1 MEQQKEVKQTLNA
14 SLNSCS
20 STRCIDD
27 EREDKLQCCEC
38 KNSHHYQC
46 TLLPAHKIQAY
57 ISKRSKRYYYCQNC
71 ITVSPE
77 VERLVNPLTEEQQ
90 EIKRLR
96 RDIKRCVNLIRVSED
111 NAKMTNGII
120 KEQLQKFDEKN
131 LENVIEKKLKE
142 LEGSLKSSIQ
152 ANQGEKIS

>member
-1 MEQQKEVKQTLNA
+1 M
-14 SLNSCS
+14 
-20 STRCIDD
+20 
-27 EREDKLQCCEC
+27 
-38 KNSHHYQC
+38 
-46 TLLPAHKIQAY
+46 
-57 ISKRSKRYYYCQNC
+57 
-71 ITVSPE
+71 
-77 VERLVNPLTEEQQ
+77 VNPLTKEQQ

-96 RDIKRCVNLIRVSED
+96 RDIKRCENLIRVSED

-142 LEGSLKSSIQ
+142 LEGSLKSLIQ